1 MVSLNVLCVNHMQI
15 CCIIESQ
22 WAKTH
27 LMQQSRTRAESV
39 KSQLL
44 TAITSKLYKISKNGS
59 NGPSKIT
66 CRLTYVKMK
75 KIDFWSCETP
85 WNDPTAIATISSHLR
100 SLSTRRYCR
109 LARPAAPI
117 ETVLCQVSPNNYDWP
132 LADH

>member
-1 MVSLNVLCVNHMQI
+1 MLYLNVLCVIHMQI

-44 TAITSKLYKISKNGS
+44 TAITSKLYKISKKGS

-66 CRLTYVKMK
+66 YRLIYVKIK
-75 KIDFWSCETP
+75 KFDFWSCETP
-85 WNDPTAIATISSHLR
+85 WNDPAS
-100 SLSTRRYCR
+100 RYIQKSKYSYELYSC
-109 LARPAAPI
+109 
-117 ETVLCQVSPNNYDWP
+117 TVIYGYI
-132 LADH
+132 